1 MVIFLSYECICL
13 IHVEMN
19 VACLNFN
26 DVTLS
31 DKSFSNRVGSASTMT
46 TSVFL
51 NYYLYVIYS

>member
-1 MVIFLSYECICL
+1 
-13 IHVEMN
+13 MN
-19 VACLNFN
+19 VTCLNFN
-26 DVTLS
+26 DVTVS